1 MDRATAEQVLRRLHA
16 AQGRLYSG
24 GDPNEVRDVLTNR
37 VEWHVPGRNAI
48 AGDYY
53 GIEAVLGYFLRRR
66 DMAAGTFRMRP
77 GELMVGD
84 GDHVSVLTDGTAV
97 LAGAERRWSTLGLY
111 RIHEE
116 RVAACWLL
124 PLQPNDFDAIWGS
137 A

>member
-1 MDRATAEQVLRRLHA
+1 MDRAVAADRLARLHA
-16 AQGRLYSG
+16 AQGAFYAGEPADELRALLAP
-24 GDPNEVRDVLTNR
+24 DIV
-37 VEWHVPGRNAI
+37 WHVPGRNAI

-124 PLQPNDFDAIWGS
+124 PLQPNDFDAIWSS